1 MIYDKIEQNL
11 RSLEALQQNID
22 QDVFISM
29 ITTKLPKEVLV
40 QLEIQKGT
48 GVKWSVRKLRHLFK
62 CLSP

>member
-48 GVKWSVRKLRHLFK
+48 GVK
-62 CLSP
+62 